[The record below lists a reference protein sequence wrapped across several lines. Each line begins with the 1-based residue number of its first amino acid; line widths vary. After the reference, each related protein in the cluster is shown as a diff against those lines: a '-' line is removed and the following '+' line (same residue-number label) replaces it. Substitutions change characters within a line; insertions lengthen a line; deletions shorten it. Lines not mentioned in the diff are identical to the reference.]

1 MLLCLQFLI
10 HQGFTLTT
18 IPRTVHPNDVTFTG
32 VTNFYCVPGA
42 QLHHNDLGEFSS
54 GGYNRASCEKA
65 CLAAVGCVSF
75 DVHSEGKC
83 NLSSTR
89 AGASDGGPMTM
100 TTSSYY
106 QYCTTTPFTTTTLM
120 DAQWSWTLKYH
131 DERPQYYSQAANA
144 FLEWDELQTSWKI
157 TRDGLKWCLGWPV
170 VTPSQ
175 LCQSYQDTNVG
186 CDRSIAGDCFEKGT
200 DACEAMDG
208 CAGVAMANNNSW
220 TTGHVR
226 LCTAQGHIVNNSD
239 WSTSW
244 NPSGDECVLL
254 AKWKDIDVYDPATSG
269 TNVSARS
276 WNGSA
281 YQDETW
287 SFSKYTEQQENLIA
301 LDMNDVPLLKVNISN
316 TGIQARAGQ
325 TVQQGNKVVGFLQ
338 TKLENYW
345 KVSINSMAIHQQAGV
360 HVAQIGHRGLGNPG
374 ARNIFVWT
382 FIINS
387 QSIIE
392 PAEATVSQVP
402 DWSSHDSV
410 GKLQSA
416 LNGPT
421 TSIVFTTPV
430 DSFFEAN
437 INLTIGATTIDS
449 NDILSQ
455 SYLQVPNSVGTL
467 QTALEGNGTTYFMVD
482 AATGVSFNAHSGLV
496 VGDRVANFTVNE
508 RTLSAMKG
516 VSVKQEGYVA
526 ISINIVATVLT
537 MSTGATISQT
547 RLDGTAVSGVLDM
560 ALNGV
565 PQTTVQLIRDIG
577 TPSFETT
584 SPLTI
589 GGTTLEALAL
599 VSVTRTTVP
608 SAVGHLREP
617 LKGVGTRTILI
628 DVDPGVNFHM
638 KKTLVF
644 LSNSVPSSDMKELR
658 HDGTPI
664 VLESSDIVAVEHLGT
679 TTNLNILSPTNFTID
694 TDVDLQ
700 VGGVC
705 LDINGW
711 TNPGN
716 FDCDSYQSKG
726 WCENG
731 KPRVEWTV
739 GEKFNFPELN
749 CW

>member
-1 MLLCLQFLI
+1 
-10 HQGFTLTT
+10 
-18 IPRTVHPNDVTFTG
+18 
-32 VTNFYCVPGA
+32 
-42 QLHHNDLGEFSS
+42 
-54 GGYNRASCEKA
+54 
-65 CLAAVGCVSF
+65 
-75 DVHSEGKC
+75 
-83 NLSSTR
+83 
-89 AGASDGGPMTM
+89 
-100 TTSSYY
+100 
-106 QYCTTTPFTTTTLM
+106 M

-157 TRDGLKWCLGWPV
+157 TRKGLKWCREWPGS
-170 VTPSQ
+170 TPSQ
-175 LCQSYQDTNVG
+175 VCQSYQDTNVG

-200 DACEAMDG
+200 DACDAMAG
-208 CAGVAMANNNSW
+208 CAGVAIVNNDSW
-220 TTGHVR
+220 AAGHVR
-226 LCTAQGHIVNNSD
+226 LCTAQGNVVNNSD

-244 NPSGDECVLL
+244 KRSGDECVLL
-254 AKWKDIDVYDPATSG
+254 AKWNIDVYDPATSG

-287 SFSKYTEQQENLIA
+287 SFSKYTEQQEKLA
-301 LDMNDVPLLKVNISN
+301 VLDMNDVPLLKVNISN

-325 TVQQGNKVVGFLQ
+325 TVQQGTKVVGFLQ

-360 HVAQIGHRGLGNPG
+360 TVAQIGHRGLGNPG

-382 FIINS
+382 FTINN
-387 QSIIE
+387 QNIIE

-402 DWSSHDSV
+402 KWSAHTSV
-410 GKLQSA
+410 GKLQTA

-430 DSFFEAN
+430 GSFFEAS
-437 INLTIGATTIDS
+437 INLTIGTTTIDS

-467 QTALEGNGTTYFMVD
+467 QTALEGDVTTYFMVD
-482 AATGVSFNAHSGLV
+482 AATGVSFNANSGLV

-508 RTLSAMKG
+508 RTLTAMKG

-526 ISINIVATVLT
+526 ISINIVAAVLT

-560 ALNGV
+560 ELNGAS
-565 PQTTVQLIRDIG
+565 QTTVQIIRDIG

-584 SPLTI
+584 SALTI
-589 GGTTLEALAL
+589 GSTTLQAVDL
-599 VSVTRTTVP
+599 VSITRTTVP

-617 LKGVGTRTILI
+617 LKGAGTRTILI

-658 HDGTPI
+658 HEGTPI
-664 VLESSDIVAVEHLGT
+664 VLESSDITAVEHLGA

-716 FDCDSYQSKG
+716 YDCDAYESNK

-731 KPRVEWTV
+731 KPRVGWTV